1 VDLDAKETKT
11 VAIRLEK
18 PSASPGKKPR
28 EKQCATCG
36 KLFALGPGQKFFD
49 CPICYQQKIT
59 LQRSKKTRGAKVL
72 TQIQCASCG
81 AVEFVRFVP
90 DDPKSVLCRPCFV
103 KQGQEQKGQKT
114 HHSVVKT

>member
-1 VDLDAKETKT
+1 VVLDAKETKT
-11 VAIRLEK
+11 ASIRIEK
-18 PSASPGKKPR
+18 PTANLGKKRR

-36 KLFALGPGQKFFD
+36 RLFALEPGQKFFD
-49 CPICYQQKIT
+49 CPVCYQQKIS
-59 LQRSKKTRGAKVL
+59 LQRSKKTKGAKVL

-103 KQGQEQKGQKT
+103 NRSREPKK
-114 HHSVVKT
+114 